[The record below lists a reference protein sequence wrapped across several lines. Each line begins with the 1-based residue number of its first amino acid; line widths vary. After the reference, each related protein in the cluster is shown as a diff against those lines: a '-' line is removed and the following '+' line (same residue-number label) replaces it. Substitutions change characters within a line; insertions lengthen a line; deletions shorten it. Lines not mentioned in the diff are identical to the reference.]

1 MTTRERTGISGVVL
15 TRNEE
20 IHIRR
25 CLHSARQVCDV
36 VYVID
41 SNSIDRTREIAQEEG
56 AVVHTGDF
64 TSFAQKLNWASDEI
78 NFATPWVMRIDADEV
93 LSDDLVALLP
103 SFVGQQPATV
113 SGVFVRRRLWFM
125 GRPMRFG
132 GVYPRHSMRLWR
144 ARMAQCEVRALDEH
158 MLLRE
163 GSSTTIEA
171 DIHDIPL
178 TDLTLWIAKHNE
190 YATLEARTAMED
202 RLANAEV
209 LFQPRFLGNKNE
221 RIRWL
226 KEKVFY
232 KMPPFIRPLAYY
244 IYRYIILLGFL
255 DGKAGFIFHFLH
267 GFWYRFL
274 VDAKLVEMRWHDV
287 DGSLRATGAPSGTP

>member
-1 MTTRERTGISGVVL
+1 MITRERTGISGIVL

-25 CLHSARQVCDV
+25 CLLSARQVCDV

-78 NFATPWVMRIDADEV
+78 DFKTPWVMRIDADEL
-93 LSDDLVALLP
+93 LSDNLVALLP
-103 SFVGQQPATV
+103 SFLERQPATV

-144 ARMAQCEVRALDEH
+144 PRMARCEVRALDEH
-158 MLLRE
+158 MLLLE
-163 GSSTTIEA
+163 GSSIRIEA

-178 TDLTLWIAKHNE
+178 TDLALWTAKHNE
-190 YATLEARTAMED
+190 YSTLEARTAMED
-202 RLANAEV
+202 RV
-209 LFQPRFLGNKNE
+209 VSTDSLFRPRLFGSKNE
-221 RIRWL
+221 RVRWL

-232 KMPPFIRPLAYY
+232 KMPPFVRPLAYY
-244 IYRYIILLGFL
+244 IYRYFILLGFL

-274 VDAKLVEMRWHDV
+274 VDAKLVETRWRSSDESPRTIGIP
-287 DGSLRATGAPSGTP
+287 GSTP